1 VRILHKYLLR
11 QNLALLGICLFASL
25 GIYLLVDVFDRL
37 DNFLEKDAGP
47 LLIGQYFLYK
57 LPLIL
62 SQILPLVFFFAM
74 VLQLGGM
81 QRHRELTALE
91 AGGVSYQRLCG
102 WFLLYAALWAVL
114 QLGFSQVLG
123 VAGNRMSGEIW
134 NNLGSG
140 GGTKEQVARDV
151 WYRKGSWI
159 LHLDTVRSGSGKV
172 EGVRLIRVGSG
183 FDRAERMLRAERARV
198 AQGEWTLTGVR
209 MQRPNRFRISK
220 RQSLTLDLSVEVG
233 DLVSRKQKL
242 DIREMSL
249 WELSRAIARLE
260 KTGANTEAMA
270 TLWHQKLAYA
280 CSLFILAM
288 VGLAAARSGRNTVTV
303 ICLGLLVGFVF
314 YGIFVLGGQMGE
326 RGVLSPWLGG
336 WLGAVLVGI
345 PALFWLLAVLFAGRL
360 KRLLRGS

>member
-1 VRILHKYLLR
+1 MRILHKYLLK
-11 QNLALLGICLFASL
+11 QNLALLAICLLASL

-37 DNFLEKDAGP
+37 DNFLEADASP

-102 WFLLYAALWAVL
+102 WFLVYAAIWAVL

-134 NNLGSG
+134 KNRG
-140 GGTKEQVARDV
+140 GDGAKKEKVARDI
-151 WYRKGSWI
+151 WFRKGNWI
-159 LHLDTVRSGSGKV
+159 LHLDTVRAGSATV
-172 EGVRLIRVGSG
+172 EGVRLIRAG
-183 FDRAERMLRAERARV
+183 FGFERAERMIRAHKARIE
-198 AQGEWTLTGVR
+198 QGEWTLSGVR
-209 MQRPNRFRISK
+209 VQQPDQFRIAE
-220 RQSLTLDLSVEVG
+220 RQSLTLDLGIDVG
-233 DLVSRKQKL
+233 DLVSLKQKL

-249 WELSRAIARLE
+249 WELSRSIARLE

-280 CSLFILAM
+280 SSLLILAM
-288 VGLAAARSGRNTVTV
+288 AGLAAVRSGRNTVTV

-326 RGVLSPWLGG
+326 QGVLSPWLGG
-336 WLGAVLVGI
+336 WFAAVLVGL
-345 PALFWLLAVLFAGRL
+345 PALFWLFAVLFGGRL

>member
-1 VRILHKYLLR
+1 MRILHKYFLQ
-11 QNLALLGICLFASL
+11 QNLALLGICLLASL

-37 DNFLEKDAGP
+37 DEFLQNNASP
-47 LLIGQYFLYK
+47 LIIGQYFLYK

-81 QRHRELTALE
+81 QRNRELTALE
-91 AGGVSYQRLCG
+91 AGGISYQRLCG
-102 WFLLYAALWAVL
+102 WFLLYAAVWAVL

-134 NNLGSG
+134 DNLGRDG
-140 GGTKEQVARDV
+140 GNREKVTRDV
-151 WYRKGSWI
+151 WYRRGGWI
-159 LHLDTVRSGSGKV
+159 LHLDTLRSGSDKV
-172 EGVRLIRVGSG
+172 EGVRLLRVGSG
-183 FDRAERMLRAERARV
+183 FDRAELMLRAERGRI

-209 MQRPNRFRISK
+209 IHRPDRFRVSEQ
-220 RQSLTLDLSVEVG
+220 QSMTLDLGVEVG
-233 DLVSRKQKL
+233 DLVSRRQKL

-280 CSLFILAM
+280 SSLLILAM
-288 VGLAAARSGRNTVTV
+288 VGLAAGRSGRNTVTV

-326 RGVLSPWLGG
+326 RGVLIPWLGG
-336 WLGAVLVGI
+336 WLGALLVGI
-345 PALFWLLAVLFAGRL
+345 PALFWLLAVLFAGRV
-360 KRLLRGS
+360 KRLLSGR

>member
-1 VRILHKYLLR
+1 MRILHKYLLR
-11 QNLALLGICLFASL
+11 QNLALLGICLLASL

-37 DNFLEKDAGP
+37 DNFLEDDAGP
-47 LLIGQYFLYK
+47 LLIVQYFLYK

-102 WFLLYAALWAVL
+102 WFLVYAAIWAVL

-123 VAGNRMSGEIW
+123 VAGNRMSAEIW
-134 NNLGSG
+134 ENRGSEG
-140 GGTKEQVARDV
+140 KNREKVVRDI
-151 WYRKGSWI
+151 WFRKGSWI
-159 LHLDTVRSGSGKV
+159 LHLDTVRAGSNIV
-172 EGVRLIRVGSG
+172 EGVRLIRAGSG
-183 FDRAERMLRAERARV
+183 FERAERMIRAQEARIV
-198 AQGEWTLTGVR
+198 QGQWTLAGVR
-209 MQRPNRFRISK
+209 MRQPEQFRIAE
-220 RQSLTLDLSVEVG
+220 RQSLTLDLGVDVG

-260 KTGANTEAMA
+260 ETGANTEAMA

-280 CSLFILAM
+280 SSLLILAM
-288 VGLAAARSGRNTVTV
+288 AGLAAVRSGRNTVTV

-326 RGVLSPWLGG
+326 RGILSPWLGG
-336 WLGAVLVGI
+336 WLAAVLVGL
-345 PALFWLLAVLFAGRL
+345 PALFWLSAVLFVGRL